1 MAKKIFTIFILS
13 LSFFMPIFG
22 VTVHVPW
29 SSNYSSEN
37 SDYKIWSR
45 DVRYSDSDKAQN
57 SLLIAFDFINEY
69 LRWAFSVICTAVVV
83 YGWYRMITAN
93 WDKKAMKQWV
103 WALVWSAIGIVIAML
118 SYMIVNLLANLNF

>member
-45 DVRYSDSDKAQN
+45 DVRYSDSSKAQN

-69 LRWAFSVICTAVVV
+69 LRWAFSVVCTAVVV

>member
-13 LSFFMPIFG
+13 LSFSMPIFG

-29 SSNYSSEN
+29 NSTYSTES
-37 SDYKIWSR
+37 SDYNIWSR
-45 DVRYSDSDKAQN
+45 DVRYWDSDKAQN
-57 SLLIAFDFINEY
+57 SLLMAFDFINEY
-69 LRWAFSVICTAVVV
+69 LWWSFSAVCTAVVV

-103 WALVWSAIGIVIAML
+103 WALIWSAIGVVIAML